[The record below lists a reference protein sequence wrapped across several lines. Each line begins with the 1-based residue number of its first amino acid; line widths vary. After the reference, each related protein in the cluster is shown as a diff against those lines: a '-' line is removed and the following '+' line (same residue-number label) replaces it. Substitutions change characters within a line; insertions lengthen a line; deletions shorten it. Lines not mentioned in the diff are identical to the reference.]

1 MNRIAIADPDVGQP
15 EIERVRDVLESGRL
29 ADGPVVRE
37 FERDFADYCRAG
49 HGVATANGTAALQTA
64 LEAVGIEEGDAVVTT
79 PFSFVASAN
88 AVRLCGARPVFADV
102 DATTYTLDPEA
113 VEDALAENDDVAAI
127 LPVHLYG
134 LPAEMDRLV
143 EIAEEHGLAL
153 IEDAAQAHGA
163 TYGGTP
169 VGTFGDAGCF
179 SFYPTKNMTTG
190 EGGMVV
196 TDDSDIADRAAR
208 FVNHGRANADARD
221 YDHVSVGHN
230 LRLTS
235 LAAGIGLEQL
245 RKLPTYNERRRENAA
260 RLSAA
265 LSDVPELVLPTEPP
279 GRRHVYHQYTVRCRD
294 RAALRDH
301 LDERGVDTAV
311 YYPTLIPDQPAYDGY
326 EASVPTAGRLA
337 DEILSLPIHAG
348 LDESDVDRVAAAVC
362 DHYDRAVTGVNA
374 DD

>member
-1 MNRIAIADPDVGQP
+1 MSRVAIADPDVG
-15 EIERVRDVLESGRL
+15 ERELERVREVLTSGRL

-37 FERDFADYCRAG
+37 FEREFAAFCSAD
-49 HGVATANGTAALQTA
+49 HGVAVANGTAALQTA
-64 LEAVGIEEGDAVVTT
+64 LEAVGIGEGDAVVTT

-102 DATTYTLDPEA
+102 DPVTYTLYPDA
-113 VEDALAENDDVAAI
+113 VEAAIEANDDVAAI

-134 LPAEMDRLV
+134 LPAEMDRLTD
-143 EIAEEHGLAL
+143 IAEEHDVAL

-163 TYGGTP
+163 AYEGTR
-169 VGTFGDAGCF
+169 VGTFGDAACF

-196 TDDSDIADRAAR
+196 TDDRGVADRAAR
-208 FVNHGRANADARD
+208 FVNHGRSDAADRG

-235 LAAGIGLEQL
+235 LSAAIGIEQL
-245 RKLPTYNERRRENAA
+245 RKLPAYNARRRENAA

-265 LSDVPELVLPTEPP
+265 LESVSEVTLPVEPP
-279 GRRHVYHQYTVRCRD
+279 ERRHVYHQYTIRCPD
-294 RAALRDH
+294 RAALREH

-326 EASVPTAGRLA
+326 EASVPTASRLA
-337 DEILSLPIHAG
+337 DEVVSLPVHPG
-348 LDESDVDRVAAAVC
+348 LVDEDLDRIADAVRE
-362 DHYDRAVTGVNA
+362 HYGLPEAEVTAN
-374 DD
+374 D

>member
-1 MNRIAIADPDVGQP
+1 MSRIAIADPDVGDR
-15 EIERVRDVLESGRL
+15 EFERVREVLASGRL

-37 FERDFADYCRAG
+37 FEREFAEYCGADR
-49 HGVATANGTAALQTA
+49 GVATANGTAALQTA
-64 LEAVGIEEGDAVVTT
+64 LRAVGIGEGDAVVTT
-79 PFSFVASAN
+79 PLSFVASAN

-102 DATTYTLDPEA
+102 DPETYTLDPDA
-113 VEDALAENDDVAAI
+113 VEAAVEANDDVAAI

-134 LPAEMDRLV
+134 LPAEMGRLTEV
-143 EIAEEHGLAL
+143 AAAHDLAL

-163 TYGGTP
+163 TCDGRR

-196 TDDSDIADRAAR
+196 ADDPAVADRAAR
-208 FVNHGRANADARD
+208 FVNHGRADAADRG

-230 LRLTS
+230 LRMTS
-235 LAAGIGLEQL
+235 LAAAIGVEQL
-245 RKLPTYNERRRENAA
+245 RKLPAYNVRRRGHAA

-265 LSDVPELVLPTEPP
+265 LSDVPEIGLPAEPT
-279 GRRHVYHQYTVRCRD
+279 GRRHVYHQYTVRCPDRD
-294 RAALRDH
+294 ALRAT

-311 YYPTLIPDQPAYDGY
+311 YYPTLIPDQPAYVGY
-326 EASVPTAGRLA
+326 DASVPTARRLA
-337 DEILSLPIHAG
+337 GEVVSLPVHPG
-348 LDESDVDRVAAAVC
+348 LSEADVDRVAAAVRG
-362 DHYDRAVTGVNA
+362 HYGLAESEVAA

>member
-1 MNRIAIADPDVGQP
+1 MSRIAIADPDVG
-15 EIERVRDVLESGRL
+15 ERELERIRDVLEGGRL
-29 ADGPVVRE
+29 ADGPLVRG

-64 LEAVGIEEGDAVVTT
+64 LEAVGIGEGDAVVTT
-79 PFSFVASAN
+79 PLSFVASAN
-88 AVRLCGARPVFADV
+88 AVRLCGARPVFADI
-102 DATTYTLDPEA
+102 DTTTYTLDPEA
-113 VEDALAENDDVAAI
+113 VEDALAANDDVAAI

-143 EIAEEHGLAL
+143 GIAEEHGVAL

-163 TYGGTP
+163 AYGGTP

-196 TDDSDIADRAAR
+196 TDDPGVADRAAR
-208 FVNHGRANADARD
+208 FINHGRADAAAHD

-245 RKLPTYNERRRENAA
+245 RKLPAYNERRRENAA

-265 LSDVPELVLPTEPP
+265 LEDVSELVLPTEPP
-279 GRRHVYHQYTVRCRD
+279 DHRHVYHQYTVRCRD
-294 RAALRDH
+294 RAALREH

-326 EASVPTAGRLA
+326 EASVPTASRVV
-337 DEILSLPIHAG
+337 DEVVSLPIHAG
-348 LDESDVDRVAAAVC
+348 LDDEDVDRVAAAVC
-362 DHYDRAVTGVNA
+362 EHYDRPVTEVNA

>member
-1 MNRIAIADPDVGQP
+1 MSRIAIADPDVG
-15 EIERVRDVLESGRL
+15 EREFEWVRDVLASGRL
-29 ADGPVVRE
+29 ADGPAVRE
-37 FERDFADYCRAG
+37 FERRFADYCRAD
-49 HGVATANGTAALQTA
+49 HGVAVANGTAALQTA
-64 LEAVGIEEGDAVVTT
+64 LEAVGVGEGDAVVTT

-113 VEDALAENDDVAAI
+113 VEDALAATDDVAAI

-134 LPAEMDRLV
+134 LPAAMGRLA
-143 EIAEEHGLAL
+143 EIAEEHGVAL

-163 TYGGTP
+163 AYEGTP

-196 TDDSDIADRAAR
+196 TDDREVADRAAR
-208 FVNHGRANADARD
+208 FVNHGRADAAAHG

-230 LRLTS
+230 LRMTS
-235 LAAGIGLEQL
+235 LAAGIGVEQL
-245 RKLPTYNERRRENAA
+245 RKLPAYNERRRRNAT

-265 LSDVPELVLPTEPP
+265 LEGVTELVLPTEPP
-279 GRRHVYHQYTVRCRD
+279 DRRHVYHQYTVRCPD
-294 RAALRDH
+294 RAAFRDH

-326 EASVPTAGRLA
+326 EASVPTASRVA
-337 DEILSLPIHAG
+337 DEVVSLPIHPG
-348 LDESDVDRVAAAVC
+348 LDDGDVDRVAAAVC
-362 DHYDRAVTGVNA
+362 EHYGRPVAEVGA

>member
-1 MNRIAIADPDVGQP
+1 MSRIAIADPDVGDR
-15 EIERVRDVLESGRL
+15 EFERVREVLASGRL

-37 FERDFADYCRAG
+37 FEREFAEYCGADR
-49 HGVATANGTAALQTA
+49 GVATANGTAALQTA
-64 LEAVGIEEGDAVVTT
+64 LRAVGIGEGDAVVTT
-79 PFSFVASAN
+79 PLSFVASAN

-102 DATTYTLDPEA
+102 DPETYTLDPDA
-113 VEDALAENDDVAAI
+113 VEAAVEANDDVAAI

-134 LPAEMDRLV
+134 LPAEMGRLTEV
-143 EIAEEHGLAL
+143 AAAHDLAL

-163 TYGGTP
+163 TCDGRR

-196 TDDSDIADRAAR
+196 TDDDGVADRAAR
-208 FVNHGRANADARD
+208 FVNHGRADAAAHG

-235 LAAGIGLEQL
+235 LAAAIGLEQL
-245 RKLPTYNERRRENAA
+245 RKLPAYNERRQRNAA
-260 RLSAA
+260 RLTAA

-279 GRRHVYHQYTVRCRD
+279 GRRHVYHQYTVRCPD

-326 EASVPTAGRLA
+326 EASVPTAERIV
-337 DEILSLPIHAG
+337 EEVVSLPVHPG
-348 LDESDVDRVAAAVC
+348 LVDEEIDRVAAAVRG
-362 DHYDRAVTGVNA
+362 HYGLAETGVAA

>member
-1 MNRIAIADPDVGQP
+1 MSRIAIADPDIG
-15 EIERVRDVLESGRL
+15 ERELERVRDVLESDRL

-37 FERDFADYCRAG
+37 FERDFADYCRAD

-64 LEAVGIEEGDAVVTT
+64 LEAVGIGEGDAVVTT

-88 AVRLCGARPVFADV
+88 AVRLCSARPVFADI
-102 DATTYTLDPEA
+102 DAATYTLDPEA
-113 VEDALAENDDVAAI
+113 VEDALAANDDVAAI

-134 LPAEMDRLV
+134 LSADMGRLV
-143 EIAEEHGLAL
+143 EIAEEHGVAL

-163 TYGGTP
+163 AYGGTP

-196 TDDSDIADRAAR
+196 TDDPEIADCAAR
-208 FVNHGRANADARD
+208 FVNHGRADAAAHG

-245 RKLPTYNERRRENAA
+245 QKLPAYNERRRENAA

-265 LSDVPELVLPTEPP
+265 LEDVSELVLPTEPP
-279 GRRHVYHQYTVRCRD
+279 NRRHVYHQYTVRCHD
-294 RAALRDH
+294 RAALREH
-301 LDERGVDTAV
+301 LDERGVDTAI

-326 EASVPTAGRLA
+326 EASVPTASRLV
-337 DEILSLPIHAG
+337 EEVVSLPIHPG
-348 LDESDVDRVAAAVC
+348 LDDEDIDRIAAAVC
-362 DHYDRAVTGVNA
+362 EHYDRPVPEVNA

>member
-1 MNRIAIADPDVGQP
+1 MSRVAIADPDVG
-15 EIERVRDVLESGRL
+15 ERELERVREVLESGRL

-37 FERDFADYCRAG
+37 FEREFAAFCGADR
-49 HGVATANGTAALQTA
+49 GVAAANGTAALQTA
-64 LEAVGIEEGDAVVTT
+64 LEAVGIGEGDAVVTT

-102 DATTYTLDPEA
+102 DPATYTLDPDA
-113 VEDALAENDDVAAI
+113 VEAAIEATDDVAAI

-134 LPAEMDRLV
+134 LPAEMDRLTA
-143 EIAEEHGLAL
+143 IAEEHDVAL

-163 TYGGTP
+163 AYEGTP

-196 TDDSDIADRAAR
+196 TDDGGVAERAAR
-208 FVNHGRANADARD
+208 FVNHGRSDAADRG

-235 LAAGIGLEQL
+235 LSAAIGVEQL
-245 RKLPTYNERRRENAA
+245 RKLPSYNARRRENAA

-265 LSDVPELVLPTEPP
+265 LEDVSELTLPVEPP
-279 GRRHVYHQYTVRCRD
+279 ERRHVYHQYTVRCPD

-326 EASVPTAGRLA
+326 EASVPTARRLV
-337 DEILSLPIHAG
+337 DEVVSLPVHPG
-348 LDESDVDRVAAAVC
+348 LVDEELDRIADAVR
-362 DHYDRAVTGVNA
+362 DHYGLPEAEVPAND
-374 DD
+374 

>member
-1 MNRIAIADPDVGQP
+1 MSRIAIADPDVG
-15 EIERVRDVLESGRL
+15 EREFDRIRDVLEGGRL
-29 ADGPVVRE
+29 ADGPIVRE
-37 FERDFADYCRAG
+37 FERGFAEYCRADR
-49 HGVATANGTAALQTA
+49 GVATANGTAALQAA
-64 LEAVGIEEGDAVVTT
+64 LEGVGIGEGDAVVTT

-102 DATTYTLDPEA
+102 DPETYTLDPDA
-113 VEDALAENDDVAAI
+113 VEAAVEANDDAAAI

-134 LPAEMDRLV
+134 LPEMGRLT
-143 EIAEEHGLAL
+143 EIAEEHDLAL
-153 IEDAAQAHGA
+153 VEDAAQAHGA
-163 TYGGTP
+163 AYEGTP

-196 TDDSDIADRAAR
+196 TDDEGVADRAAR
-208 FVNHGRANADARD
+208 FVNHGRADAAAHG

-235 LAAGIGLEQL
+235 LAAAIGVEQL
-245 RKLPTYNERRRENAA
+245 RKLPGYNERRRENAA

-265 LSDVPELVLPTEPP
+265 LSDVPELVTPTEPP
-279 GRRHVYHQYTVRCRD
+279 GRRHVYHQYTVRCPD

-326 EASVPTAGRLA
+326 EASVPTAERIV
-337 DEILSLPIHAG
+337 DEVVSLPVHPG
-348 LDESDVDRVAAAVC
+348 LVDEEIDRVAAAVRG
-362 DHYDRAVTGVNA
+362 HYGLAETGVAA

>member
-1 MNRIAIADPDVGQP
+1 MSRIAIADPDVG
-15 EIERVRDVLESGRL
+15 EREFDRIRDVLEGGRL
-29 ADGPVVRE
+29 ADGPIVRE
-37 FERDFADYCRAG
+37 FERGFAEYCRADR
-49 HGVATANGTAALQTA
+49 GVATANGTAALQAA
-64 LEAVGIEEGDAVVTT
+64 LEGVGIGEGDAVVTT

-102 DATTYTLDPEA
+102 DPETYTLDPDA
-113 VEDALAENDDVAAI
+113 VEAAVEANDDAAAI

-134 LPAEMDRLV
+134 LPAEMGRLT
-143 EIAEEHGLAL
+143 EIAEEHDLAL
-153 IEDAAQAHGA
+153 VEDAAQAHGA
-163 TYGGTP
+163 AYEGTP

-196 TDDSDIADRAAR
+196 TDDGGVADRAAR
-208 FVNHGRANADARD
+208 FVNHGRADAAAHG

-235 LAAGIGLEQL
+235 LAAAIGVEQL
-245 RKLPTYNERRRENAA
+245 RKLPGYNERRRENAA

-265 LSDVPELVLPTEPP
+265 LSDVPELVTPTEPP
-279 GRRHVYHQYTVRCRD
+279 GRRHVYHQYTVRCPD

-326 EASVPTAGRLA
+326 EASVPTAERIV
-337 DEILSLPIHAG
+337 DEVVSLPVHPG
-348 LDESDVDRVAAAVC
+348 LVDEEIDRVAAAVRG
-362 DHYDRAVTGVNA
+362 HYGLAETGVAA